1 MVFKSRNYQFLI
13 LLCIISLSFSF
24 KSEDINNFTNSQ
36 HSTLNIIKSSGSKLD
51 SFYFEN
57 ENSFFSK
64 SDRTLNNNID
74 IHKLYED
81 KLLLTKE
88 EKNSYDI
95 ANRFILEHEYKF
107 NNSDSIS
114 HYEFMYS
121 KSIAK
126 YDNGF
131 FSNILIIS
139 SINDTLFF
147 SDLYSNTLFSY
158 KMNYSIGDIITFK
171 TIDETDF
178 YLLNKDRNQIQKISI
193 QLHKYIN
200 ETSNN
205 GDKITIRTFQEINGK
220 KENMI
225 YDLYYNYNKTLSQ
238 IKFEINEREIFNLK
252 ENETI
257 LNINPVITKGT
268 KTLNIFTSKHIA
280 YRLKNDDLS
289 IKSVEKFNIP
299 KEDKDILFFNN
310 YISYKTNET
319 SMGIFH
325 LSNSTS
331 PLSQCEIEENSEIES
346 FYFDSTMHL
355 LFILFSNGKIYY
367 TFSNSYVH
375 QSKQCKVNYL
385 TNINIKST
393 KGFYIKMM
401 RRDLIISNKADTLE
415 FLNFEDIEW
424 GNSDTF
430 NKVKRQTIHMDEISI
445 ENEAEPK
452 LIKTSLEH
460 FLMMKNSNSNKILL
474 YHRPNINSKI
484 KGSEEVGFNFKIPI
498 IFIALIIIFIV
509 NYYKKKK
516 SVKEE
521 DSEFLKK
528 QVLDELK
535 RYGGV
540 KKKYKEQ

>member
-415 FLNFEDIEW
+415 FLNFEEIEW

-474 YHRPNINSKI
+474 YHIPNINSKI

>member
-81 KLLLTKE
+81 KLLFTKE

-415 FLNFEDIEW
+415 FLNFEDIDW

-474 YHRPNINSKI
+474 YHIPNINSKI

>member
-178 YLLNKDRNQIQKISI
+178 YLLNKDRDQIQKISI

-474 YHRPNINSKI
+474 YHIPNINSKI

>member
-51 SFYFEN
+51 SLYFEN

-474 YHRPNINSKI
+474 YHIPNINSKI

>member
-88 EKNSYDI
+88 EKSSYDI

-424 GNSDTF
+424 GNSETF

-474 YHRPNINSKI
+474 YHIPNINSKI

>member
-474 YHRPNINSKI
+474 YHIPNINSKI

-535 RYGGV
+535 RYGEV

>member
-126 YDNGF
+126 YDNGI

-268 KTLNIFTSKHIA
+268 KTLNILTSKHIA

-474 YHRPNINSKI
+474 YHIPNINSKI

>member
-24 KSEDINNFTNSQ
+24 QSEDINNFTNSQ

-474 YHRPNINSKI
+474 YHIPNINSKI

>member
-268 KTLNIFTSKHIA
+268 KTLNILTSKHIA

-474 YHRPNINSKI
+474 YHIPNINSKI

-528 QVLDELK
+528 QVLQLAF
-535 RYGGV
+535 YF
-540 KKKYKEQ
+540 YK

>member
-178 YLLNKDRNQIQKISI
+178 YLLNKDRNQIQKFSI

-474 YHRPNINSKI
+474 YHIPNINSKI

>member
-24 KSEDINNFTNSQ
+24 KSEDINNFTDSQ

-268 KTLNIFTSKHIA
+268 KTLNIFNSKHIA

-299 KEDKDILFFNN
+299 KEDKDIFFFNN

-385 TNINIKST
+385 TNINIQST
-393 KGFYIKMM
+393 KLIMSQIVIK
-401 RRDLIISNKADTLE
+401 RK
-415 FLNFEDIEW
+415 
-424 GNSDTF
+424 
-430 NKVKRQTIHMDEISI
+430 
-445 ENEAEPK
+445 
-452 LIKTSLEH
+452 
-460 FLMMKNSNSNKILL
+460 
-474 YHRPNINSKI
+474 
-484 KGSEEVGFNFKIPI
+484 
-498 IFIALIIIFIV
+498 
-509 NYYKKKK
+509 
-516 SVKEE
+516 
-521 DSEFLKK
+521 
-528 QVLDELK
+528 
-535 RYGGV
+535 
-540 KKKYKEQ
+540 

>member
-1 MVFKSRNYQFLI
+1 
-13 LLCIISLSFSF
+13 
-24 KSEDINNFTNSQ
+24 
-36 HSTLNIIKSSGSKLD
+36 
-51 SFYFEN
+51 
-57 ENSFFSK
+57 
-64 SDRTLNNNID
+64 
-74 IHKLYED
+74 
-81 KLLLTKE
+81 
-88 EKNSYDI
+88 
-95 ANRFILEHEYKF
+95 
-107 NNSDSIS
+107 
-114 HYEFMYS
+114 
-121 KSIAK
+121 
-126 YDNGF
+126 
-131 FSNILIIS
+131 
-139 SINDTLFF
+139 
-147 SDLYSNTLFSY
+147 
-158 KMNYSIGDIITFK
+158 
-171 TIDETDF
+171 
-178 YLLNKDRNQIQKISI
+178 
-193 QLHKYIN
+193 
-200 ETSNN
+200 
-205 GDKITIRTFQEINGK
+205 
-220 KENMI
+220 
-225 YDLYYNYNKTLSQ
+225 
-238 IKFEINEREIFNLK
+238 
-252 ENETI
+252 
-257 LNINPVITKGT
+257 
-268 KTLNIFTSKHIA
+268 
-280 YRLKNDDLS
+280 
-289 IKSVEKFNIP
+289 
-299 KEDKDILFFNN
+299 
-310 YISYKTNET
+310 
-319 SMGIFH
+319 MGIFH

-355 LFILFSNGKIYY
+355 LFILFSNRKIYY

-474 YHRPNINSKI
+474 YHIPNINSKI

>member
-1 MVFKSRNYQFLI
+1 MVFKSRDFHLLI
-13 LLCIISLSFSF
+13 LLCIFSFSFSF

-36 HSTLNIIKSSGSKLD
+36 HSTLNIIKSSLSKLD
-51 SFYFEN
+51 SFYLDN
-57 ENSFFSK
+57 EQSFFSK
-64 SDRTLNNNID
+64 SNSQFNNNID

-81 KLLLTKE
+81 KLLLNKE
-88 EKNSYDI
+88 EKTSYDI

-107 NNSDSIS
+107 NHSDSIS

-131 FSNILIIS
+131 FSNIIIIS

-158 KMNYSIGDIITFK
+158 KMNYTIGDIITFK

-178 YLLNKDRNQIQKISI
+178 YLLNKGRNQIQKISI

-200 ETSNN
+200 QTSDN

-238 IKFEINEREIFNLK
+238 IKFEINEKDFFNLK

-268 KTLNIFTSKHIA
+268 KTLNVFTSKHIA

-289 IKSVEKFNIP
+289 IKSVEKFTIP

-346 FYFDSTMHL
+346 YFFDSTMHL

-385 TNINIKST
+385 TTISIKST

-424 GNSDTF
+424 GNSETF
-430 NKVKRQTIHMDEISI
+430 NKVKRQIIHVDEIGV
-445 ENEAEPK
+445 ENEAELK

-460 FLMMKNSNSNKILL
+460 FLMMKNSMSNKLLL
-474 YHRPNINSKI
+474 YHIPNINSKI

-498 IFIALIIIFIV
+498 IFIALVIIFIV

-516 SVKEE
+516 NVKEE

-540 KKKYKEQ
+540 NKKYKEQ

>member
-24 KSEDINNFTNSQ
+24 KSWDINNFTNSQ

-474 YHRPNINSKI
+474 YHIPNINSKI

>member
-24 KSEDINNFTNSQ
+24 QSEDINNFTNSQ

-178 YLLNKDRNQIQKISI
+178 YLLNKDRNQIQKFSI

-474 YHRPNINSKI
+474 YHIPNINSKI

>member
-114 HYEFMYS
+114 HYAFIYS

-474 YHRPNINSKI
+474 YHIPNINSKI

-498 IFIALIIIFIV
+498 IFIALILIFIV

>member
-1 MVFKSRNYQFLI
+1 MVFKSRDFHLLI
-13 LLCIISLSFSF
+13 LLCIFSFTSSF
-24 KSEDINNFTNSQ
+24 KSEDINNFTISQ
-36 HSTLNIIKSSGSKLD
+36 HSTLNIIKSSLSKLD
-51 SFYFEN
+51 SFYLDN
-57 ENSFFSK
+57 EQSFFSK
-64 SDRTLNNNID
+64 SDSPFNNNID

-81 KLLLTKE
+81 KLLFNKE
-88 EKNSYDI
+88 EKTSFDI

-107 NNSDSIS
+107 NHSDLIS

-131 FSNILIIS
+131 FSNIIIIS

-158 KMNYSIGDIITFK
+158 KMNYTIGDIITFK

-178 YLLNKDRNQIQKISI
+178 YLLNKERNQIQKISI

-200 ETSNN
+200 QTSDN

-238 IKFEINEREIFNLK
+238 IKFEINEKEFFNLK

-268 KTLNIFTSKHIA
+268 KTLNVFTSKHIA

-289 IKSVEKFNIP
+289 IKSVEKFTIP

-346 FYFDSTMHL
+346 YFFDSTMHL

-385 TNINIKST
+385 TTISIKST

-424 GNSDTF
+424 GNSETF
-430 NKVKRQTIHMDEISI
+430 NKVKRQIIHVDEIGV
-445 ENEAEPK
+445 ENEAELK

-460 FLMMKNSNSNKILL
+460 FLMMKNSMSNKLLL
-474 YHRPNINSKI
+474 YHIPNINSKI
-484 KGSEEVGFNFKIPI
+484 KGNEEVGFNFKIPI
-498 IFIALIIIFIV
+498 IFIALVIIFLV

-516 SVKEE
+516 NVKEE

-540 KKKYKEQ
+540 NKKYKEQ

>member
-474 YHRPNINSKI
+474 YHIPNINSKI

>member
-81 KLLLTKE
+81 KLLLNKE
-88 EKNSYDI
+88 EKTSYDI

-257 LNINPVITKGT
+257 LNINPVTTKGT

-474 YHRPNINSKI
+474 YHIPNINSKI

-498 IFIALIIIFIV
+498 IFIALVIIFIV

-516 SVKEE
+516 NVKEE

-540 KKKYKEQ
+540 NKKYKEQ

>member
-205 GDKITIRTFQEINGK
+205 GDKITIRTFQEINGQ

-474 YHRPNINSKI
+474 YHIPNINSKI

>member
-13 LLCIISLSFSF
+13 LLCTISLSFSF

-178 YLLNKDRNQIQKISI
+178 YLLNKDRNLIQKISI

-474 YHRPNINSKI
+474 YHIPNINSKI

>member
-1 MVFKSRNYQFLI
+1 MVFKSSNFHLLI
-13 LLCIISLSFSF
+13 LLCIFSFSCSF

-36 HSTLNIIKSSGSKLD
+36 HSTLNIIKSSLSKLD
-51 SFYFEN
+51 SFYLDN
-57 ENSFFSK
+57 EQSFFSK
-64 SDRTLNNNID
+64 SDSPFNNNID

-81 KLLLTKE
+81 KLLFNKE
-88 EKNSYDI
+88 EKTSYDI

-107 NNSDSIS
+107 NHSDSIS

-131 FSNILIIS
+131 FSNILLIS
-139 SINDTLFF
+139 SVNDTLFF

-158 KMNYSIGDIITFK
+158 KMNYTIGDIITFK

-178 YLLNKDRNQIQKISI
+178 YLLNKERNQIQKISI

-200 ETSNN
+200 QTSDN

-238 IKFEINEREIFNLK
+238 IKFELNEKEIFNLK

-268 KTLNIFTSKHIA
+268 KTLNVFTSKHIA

-289 IKSVEKFNIP
+289 IKSVEKFTIP

-346 FYFDSTMHL
+346 YFFDSTMHL

-385 TNINIKST
+385 TTISIKST

-424 GNSDTF
+424 GNSETF
-430 NKVKRQTIHMDEISI
+430 NKVKRQIIHVDEIGVD
-445 ENEAEPK
+445 NEAELK

-460 FLMMKNSNSNKILL
+460 FLMMKNSMSNKLLL
-474 YHRPNINSKI
+474 YHIPNINSKI
-484 KGSEEVGFNFKIPI
+484 KGNEEVGFNFKIPI
-498 IFIALIIIFIV
+498 IFIALVIIFIV

-516 SVKEE
+516 NVKEE

-540 KKKYKEQ
+540 NKKYKEQ